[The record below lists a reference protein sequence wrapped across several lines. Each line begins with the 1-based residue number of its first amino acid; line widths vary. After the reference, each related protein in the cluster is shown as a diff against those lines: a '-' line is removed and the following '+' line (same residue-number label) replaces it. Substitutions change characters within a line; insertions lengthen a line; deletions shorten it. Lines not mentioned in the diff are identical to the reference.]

1 LDVCLADV
9 STLQIIAAIQSI
21 PPFQRF
27 ISRLDLILPS
37 KEFSMPYQQ
46 QWVIDQSLSPIV

>member
-1 LDVCLADV
+1 LDVCLVDV

-37 KEFSMPYQQ
+37 KEFSMPYQ
-46 QWVIDQSLSPIV
+46 